1 MKNRKDK
8 LSIGLIVGIIVG
20 IITLSLTYCSGENEE
35 PQEKGVR
42 PASSDYTSKA
52 ISPQKEYTEDNP
64 AEWKSVANDHLP
76 EITFNKSKAK
86 DNITVKVLGRNFSE
100 RHYIE
105 VIGIMDEH
113 SADIDI
119 KYIERGSQPIAIL
132 SLNLKDH
139 EPEKIKV
146 FVKCNLHDLWTVPL
160 ITKGE

>member
-8 LSIGLIVGIIVG
+8 LSIGLIVGIIA
-20 IITLSLTYCSGENEE
+20 LSLTYCAGENEE

-42 PASSDYTSKA
+42 PPSSDSTNKA
-52 ISPQKEYTEDNP
+52 ISPQKEYTADNP

-76 EITFNKSKAK
+76 EITFNKSKSK
-86 DNITVKVLGRNFSE
+86 ENITVKVLGKKFSE

-113 SADIDI
+113 SADIDL

-139 EPEKIKV
+139 EPEKVKV

-160 ITKGE
+160 IAREE